1 MTAQLH
7 VVMLC
12 GMLFTVFYELLCNIL
27 TQSPTCVI
35 VLLFSV
41 CCRMACL
48 VLSDL
53 GIFLQCLYFLTTSLF
68 LYGMIY
74 VVQGR
79 IWRWKGMADA
89 ANIKRKIT
97 LYLQEAVTAL
107 QQETIDKD
115 EPISR
120 WILGTW
126 ISVHYRLLLDV
137 HSVVW

>member
-27 TQSPTCVI
+27 TQLPTCVI

-79 IWRWKGMADA
+79 I
-89 ANIKRKIT
+89 
-97 LYLQEAVTAL
+97 
-107 QQETIDKD
+107 
-115 EPISR
+115 
-120 WILGTW
+120 
-126 ISVHYRLLLDV
+126 
-137 HSVVW
+137 